1 MFSIKVMLPNV
12 RGHKMHECAEYEVA
26 PRPTGKLIVMKLK
39 DGTTKNVDIP
49 AGGMAYVMGD
59 SGKTVE
65 LIRTDEPR
73 TAQMRG
79 GSRP

>member
-1 MFSIKVMLPNV
+1 MFSIKVLRPNV
-12 RGHKMHECAEYEVA
+12 SGHKMHEAAEYEVK
-26 PRPTGKLIVMKLK
+26 RVPTGKLIVMKLK
-39 DGTTKNVDIP
+39 DGSTKEVEIP
-49 AGGMAYVMGD
+49 TGGMAYVMGD

-79 GSRP
+79 GR

>member
-12 RGHKMHECAEYEVA
+12 RGHKMHECAGYEVTN
-26 PRPTGKLIVMKLK
+26 RPTGKLIVMELK
-39 DGTTKNVDIP
+39 DGTKKNVDIP

-73 TAQMRG
+73 AAQLRG
-79 GSRP
+79 TR